1 MLIASEA
8 VDDVRR
14 CNVSSWYVEPEYCV
28 YGTPLVR
35 RALRGRAGPA
45 LGADLDSREV
55 ALLRGHARWD
65 CLSLVCRSR
74 DGRAPFVFGL
84 RRRRGILPFA
94 YLIHCRSLES
104 FAAHAR
110 PLGRYLL
117 SRGVGFVVADA
128 DAKIAGV
135 PGW

>member
-1 MLIASEA
+1 VLLLIASEA

-14 CNVSSWYVEPEYCV
+14 CNVSSWYVEPEYRV
-28 YGTPLVR
+28 YGTLLVR

-55 ALLRGHARWD
+55 ALLRGHARWG

-94 YLIHCRSLES
+94 YLIHCRSLRAS
-104 FAAHAR
+104 PRMH
-110 PLGRYLL
+110 GRL
-117 SRGVGFVVADA
+117 ADTY
-128 DAKIAGV
+128 
-135 PGW
+135 